1 MLNSKSIAIKG
12 LKTVI
17 RFLPLVF
24 CVALLSLICAWVKE
38 SAPGNHTEDER
49 KIRELETDAAKA
61 IVTKDLD
68 KLVSLYADDA
78 ALYDESNPS
87 IRGKDAI
94 RETWKA
100 DFSRPGVVLGVEP
113 RTVEV
118 SSGGDLAWAHGVYKM
133 TTKDAAGKFLT
144 DEWEYA
150 LVYKKQTDGEW
161 KIMADSANSL
171 LHFHLLNRPPKRR
184 SPYAPLAPLIG
195 LACLASIIWFLFGM
209 PVVVLISGYR
219 SFRSRRLS
227 ASFLV
232 SFVIIIAFFLTA
244 IILWKLLTVQEWNL
258 SLLNA
263 FQAAGD
269 TARYGNPVE
278 DTAEDVLVALLVLS
292 TLSAAA
298 SGMISGT
305 ARWLW
310 VRRRNLAPRDRSHYL
325 F

>member
-1 MLNSKSIAIKG
+1 M
-12 LKTVI
+12 V
-17 RFLPLVF
+17 RFLTFIF
-24 CVALLSLICAWVKE
+24 CVALLSLICACAKE
-38 SAPGNHTEDER
+38 SAPGNHAEDER
-49 KIRELETDAAKA
+49 KVRDLETDMAKA
-61 IVTKDLD
+61 IAAKDPR

-78 ALYDESNPS
+78 ALYDESSPS
-87 IRGKDAI
+87 IRGKHAI
-94 RETWKA
+94 REAWKA
-100 DFSRPGVVLGVEP
+100 DLSRPGVAMSIEP
-113 RTVEV
+113 GTVEV

-133 TTKDAAGKFLT
+133 TTHDAAGKFLT

-171 LHFHLLNRPPKRR
+171 LRFHLLNRPPKGR
-184 SPYAPLAPLIG
+184 SPYAPLAPLVG

-219 SFRSRRLS
+219 SFQSRRLS
-227 ASFLV
+227 AAFLV
-232 SFVIIIAFFLTA
+232 SFVMIIAFFVTA
-244 IILWKLLTVQEWNL
+244 IILWELLTAQQWNL

-278 DTAEDVLVALLVLS
+278 DTAEDVLVALLALS

-298 SGMISGT
+298 SGMIAGT

-310 VRRRNLAPRDRSHYL
+310 VRRRKLVL
-325 F
+325 

>member
-1 MLNSKSIAIKG
+1 M
-12 LKTVI
+12 I
-17 RFLPLVF
+17 RFLTLVS
-24 CVALLSLICAWVKE
+24 CVALLSLICACAKE
-38 SAPGNHTEDER
+38 SEPGNHAEDER
-49 KIRELETDAAKA
+49 KVRELETDTAKA
-61 IVTKDLD
+61 IAAKDLE

-94 RETWKA
+94 REAWKA
-100 DFSRPGVVLGVEP
+100 DLSRPGVAISIEP
-113 RTVEV
+113 KTVEV
-118 SSGGDLAWAHGVYKM
+118 SRGGDLAWAHGVYKM
-133 TTKDAAGKFLT
+133 TANDAAGKFLT

-171 LHFHLLNRPPKRR
+171 LRLHLLNRPAKNR
-184 SPYAPLAPLIG
+184 SPYAPLAPLLG
-195 LACLASIIWFLFGM
+195 LACLVSIIWFLFGM
-209 PVVVLISGYR
+209 PVVVLISGYS
-219 SFRSRRLS
+219 SFRSGRLS

-232 SFVIIIAFFLTA
+232 SFVMIIAFFFTA
-244 IILWKLLTVQEWNL
+244 IILWDLITTREWNL

-298 SGMISGT
+298 SGMIAGT

-310 VRRRNLAPRDRSHYL
+310 VRRRNVVLWT
-325 F
+325 